1 MEIFDKYLT
10 ICRTRVD
17 VELAAHW
24 QYAMARE
31 GGKPIKD
38 EMAKARRAATSIKT
52 LASTFLHLGE
62 KRSAQLH
69 EAAASLQQLADN
81 LEPLARWAVGFQ
93 KFCIAERERER
104 LQELDKQAHARWG
117 DDDQAMEFEWQ
128 LIVEVCSE
136 AGRQELANW
145 LQSQGQ
151 YTGID
156 KGKFHQPFTLY
167 SVKFDSIK
175 DMRRAAIGVILERS
189 GGVYK
194 PTDIS
199 WDGKHCHVGV
209 ADYERYLAHRKQL
222 AQATRVLLAR
232 VAG

>member
-1 MEIFDKYLT
+1 MEHFDKYLT

-17 VELAAHW
+17 VELASNW

-38 EMAKARRAATSIKT
+38 EMAKARRAATTIKK
-52 LASTFLHLGE
+52 LVSTFKHLGE
-62 KRSAQLH
+62 KRSTQLN

-93 KFCIAERERER
+93 KFCAAEREREH
-104 LQELDKQAHARWG
+104 LNYLDCEAHARWG
-117 DDDQAMEFEWQ
+117 SDDKAMEFEWQ

-136 AGRQELANW
+136 AGRQELASW

-151 YTGID
+151 YTGIAKD
-156 KGKFHQPFTLY
+156 KFHLTFTLY
-167 SVKFDSIK
+167 AVKFDSLQA
-175 DMRRAAIGVILERS
+175 MRRAAIGVLLERS
-189 GGVYK
+189 GDLFK
-194 PTDIS
+194 PTNVS
-199 WDGKHCHVGV
+199 WCGKHCHVGM
-209 ADYERYLAHRKQL
+209 ADFERYLAHRKQL
-222 AQATRVLLAR
+222 AQTTRALLAR